1 MAAFN
6 FITRQLQ
13 TDAIKII
20 LTTEE
25 TNLKKR
31 MSKLKIKVP
40 TLVLDDFAGKV
51 KQLVSFYDR
60 ESLVIL
66 VGLGPKLEI
75 TKEKLDHIFS
85 YLRKFIGNLKI
96 ERTRQFVLPQDF
108 TTSKEVRLLEELVFQ
123 IVKIN
128 YSFEKYKSNSDDNDS
143 SNKNNKNKKSSK
155 RKINKNNKSVSS
167 KKTKKET
174 QLVSKKTKAKFL
186 IYVEKDFLKN
196 MDHFR
201 QMAHSL
207 ELVRDLGNEPA
218 NKLHPLEYVNR
229 VKARGKKSGFH
240 VKVFNASQLK
250 KLGLNSLLSVS
261 AGSQWDGY
269 LIELKLP
276 KGNSKGKKVCL
287 VGKGITF
294 DSGGISLKGPKNMAE
309 MKTDMLGSATV
320 LGVMDYLAQAK
331 SKLNVVGYLAIAE
344 NMPDAKATRPGD
356 VVKAYNGKTIE
367 ILDTDAEGRLVLA
380 DALVYAQK
388 HQKPEIMINY
398 ATLTGQQ
405 SSISCSL
412 FSSLMTFDKEL
423 EKKLLDSGEQVHEKL
438 VSFPIYQ
445 EFVEHTESEVADVKN
460 SEFRCRADMI
470 QAGAFLS
477 NFVDDEV
484 KWAHIDIAGP
494 ARYQN
499 QISGVGVRLTVDYLE
514 TLN

>member
-6 FITRQLQ
+6 FLTRELH
-13 TDAIKII
+13 TKAIKII

-25 TNLKKR
+25 TKLKKR
-31 MSKLKIKVP
+31 LSKLKVKVSP
-40 TLVLDDFAGKV
+40 QVLVDFTGAN
-51 KQLVSFYDR
+51 KQVISFYDR
-60 ESLVIL
+60 ESLVVL
-66 VGLGPKLEI
+66 VGLGAKKDI
-75 TKEKLDHIFS
+75 NKEKLDNLFTYVS
-85 YLRKFIGNLKI
+85 KFLGNLKI
-96 ERTRQFVLPQDF
+96 DKTNLFILPQDVV
-108 TTSKEVRLLEELVFQ
+108 TKTENKLLEELLFQ

-128 YSFEKYKSNSDDNDS
+128 YKFNKYKSETRH
-143 SNKNNKNKKSSK
+143 KSSQK
-155 RKINKNNKSVSS
+155 VKKQAYHRESKN
-167 KKTKKET
+167 TKKNSK
-174 QLVSKKTKAKFL
+174 LVSKKKPNFL
-186 IYVEKDFLKN
+186 IYIEKDFHPR
-196 MDHFR
+196 MEFFS

-218 NKLHPLEYVNR
+218 NVLTPLEYVSR
-229 VKARGKKSGFH
+229 VKARGKKSGFQ

-250 KLGLNSLLSVS
+250 KMGLHSLLSVS

-269 LIELKLP
+269 LVELKLSSSN
-276 KGNSKGKKVCL
+276 KKGKKACL

-294 DSGGISLKGPKNMAE
+294 DTGGISLKGTRNMAE

-320 LGVMDYLAQAK
+320 LGIMDYLAQCK

-356 VVKAYNGKTIE
+356 IVKAYNGKTIE

-388 HQKPEIMINY
+388 HQKPDILINY

-412 FSSLMTFDKEL
+412 FTSLMTFDKDL
-423 EKKLLDSGEQVHEKL
+423 EKKMIESGEKVNEKL
-438 VSFPIYQ
+438 VAFPIYE
-445 EFVEHTESEVADVKN
+445 EFIDHTESDVADVKN
-460 SEFRCRADMI
+460 SEFKCRADMI

-477 NFVDDEV
+477 NFVEENM
-484 KWAHIDIAGP
+484 KWAHLDIAGP

-499 QISGVGVRLTVDYLE
+499 QISGVGVRLTIDFL
-514 TLN
+514 TTHL

>member
-1 MAAFN
+1 MPAFN
-6 FITRQLQ
+6 FLTRELQ
-13 TDAIKII
+13 NEAIKII
-20 LTTEE
+20 LSTEE

-31 MSKLKIKVP
+31 LSKLKIKVP
-40 TLVLDDFAGKV
+40 SQVLDDFTGKV
-51 KQLVSFYDR
+51 KQVVSFYDR

-66 VGLGPKLEI
+66 VGLGPKTEI
-75 TKEKLDHIFS
+75 TKEKLDHLFS

-96 ERTRQFVLPQDF
+96 DRTKQFVLPQDV
-108 TTSKEVRLLEELVFQ
+108 TTSKEVKLLEELVFQ

-128 YSFEKYKSNSDDNDS
+128 YTFDKYKSNLGENENQSHNHKKKNS
-143 SNKNNKNKKSSK
+143 KKKSNKNNVSKSL
-155 RKINKNNKSVSS
+155 
-167 KKTKKET
+167 KKTKKES
-174 QLVSKKTKAKFL
+174 QLVSKKEKGNFS
-186 IYVEKDFLKN
+186 IYVAQDFHKN
-196 MDHFR
+196 MVHFC

-218 NKLHPLEYVNR
+218 NILHPLEYVNR
-229 VKARGKKSGFH
+229 VKARGKKSGFQ
-240 VKVFNASQLK
+240 VKVFDAKQLE

-261 AGSQWDGY
+261 SGSKWDGY
-269 LIELKLP
+269 LVEIKLP
-276 KGNSKGKKVCL
+276 KSNKKGKKVCL

-344 NMPDAKATRPGD
+344 NMPDANATRPGD

-423 EKKLLDSGEQVHEKL
+423 EKHLLESGEQVHEKL

-445 EFVEHTESEVADVKN
+445 EFVEHTESDVADVKN
-460 SEFRCRADMI
+460 SEFKCRADMI

-477 NFVDDEV
+477 NFVEDEV

-494 ARYQN
+494 ARFQN
-499 QISGVGVRLTVDYLE
+499 QISGVGVRLTVDYLHK
-514 TLN
+514 L

>member
-1 MAAFN
+1 MPAFN
-6 FITRQLQ
+6 FLTRELQ
-13 TDAIKII
+13 NEAIKII
-20 LTTEE
+20 LSTEE

-31 MSKLKIKVP
+31 LSKLKIKVP
-40 TLVLDDFAGKV
+40 SQVLDDFTGKL
-51 KQLVSFYDR
+51 KQVVSFYDR

-66 VGLGPKLEI
+66 VGLGPKIEI
-75 TKEKLDHIFS
+75 TKEKLDHLFS

-96 ERTRQFVLPQDF
+96 DRTKQFVLPQDV
-108 TTSKEVRLLEELVFQ
+108 TTSKEVKLLEELVFQ

-128 YSFEKYKSNSDDNDS
+128 YSFDKYKSNLGENETQ
-143 SNKNNKNKKSSK
+143 NQKKKNSKKNKVSK
-155 RKINKNNKSVSS
+155 SS

-174 QLVSKKTKAKFL
+174 QLVSKKEKGNFS
-186 IYVEKDFLKN
+186 IYVAQDFHKN
-196 MDHFR
+196 MEHFC

-218 NKLHPLEYVNR
+218 NILHPLEYVNR
-229 VKARGKKSGFH
+229 VKARGKKSGFQ
-240 VKVFNASQLK
+240 VKVFDAKQLK

-261 AGSQWDGY
+261 SGSKWDGY
-269 LIELKLP
+269 LVEIKLP
-276 KGNSKGKKVCL
+276 KSNKKGKKVCL

-344 NMPDAKATRPGD
+344 NMPDANATRPGD

-423 EKKLLDSGEQVHEKL
+423 EKHLLDSGEQVHEKL

-445 EFVEHTESEVADVKN
+445 EFVEHTESDVADVKN
-460 SEFRCRADMI
+460 SEFKCRADMI

-477 NFVDDEV
+477 NFVEDEV

-499 QISGVGVRLTVDYLE
+499 QISGVGVRLTVHYLHK
-514 TLN
+514 L